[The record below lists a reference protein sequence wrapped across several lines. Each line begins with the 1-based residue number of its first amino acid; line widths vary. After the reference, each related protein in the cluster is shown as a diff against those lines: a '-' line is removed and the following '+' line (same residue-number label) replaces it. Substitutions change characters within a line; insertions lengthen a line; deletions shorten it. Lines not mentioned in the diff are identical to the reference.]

1 MSPALL
7 INETSAP
14 ASPETAENTASPS
27 PTSEPLTLDGPS
39 PATTSRLNRRSPLLR
54 RSVRTP
60 ALWLEEAEGSWLT
73 VTDGV
78 KKWKIFDASGGASV
92 SNIGYKDSRV
102 YAATRKQEDTGIQY
116 AASMTFNTHAPYDF
130 ADLLLESTGDEMRE
144 VVFFGSGNAFRFL
157 LLFVNDMLT
166 TTRLRSPRSFPKAF
180 QNHSATG
187 SLHAIGPT
195 MEQLLVLLSSADT
208 RAAKTCIGR
217 FCRTTRTS
225 FPHVMSIAA

>member
-54 RSVRTP
+54 RNVRTP

-180 QNHSATG
+180 IPVSFEVETESGTTAPLVHCTRSVLPWSNFWCSGAQRTQ
-187 SLHAIGPT
+187 GP
-195 MEQLLVLLSSADT
+195 Q
-208 RAAKTCIGR
+208 R
-217 FCRTTRTS
+217 
-225 FPHVMSIAA
+225 HV